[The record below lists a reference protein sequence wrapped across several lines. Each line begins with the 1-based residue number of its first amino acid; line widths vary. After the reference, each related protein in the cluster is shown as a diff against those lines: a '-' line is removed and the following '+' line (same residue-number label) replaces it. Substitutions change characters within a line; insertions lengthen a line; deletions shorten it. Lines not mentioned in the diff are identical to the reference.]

1 MLGISF
7 LGGRYFLGPLCL
19 ALVCTLWWRN
29 NEKDAYWLAG
39 LAIATGLLE
48 VLLKNLFQRP
58 RPELWE
64 RLAHASGYSFPSG
77 HALGSTTICGFLAY
91 LLGERYPQKKR
102 LIYGVAA
109 IWIFLSGLTR
119 LYLGVHWPTDVV
131 GSWILGGTLLF
142 VSLRFYRRSSGV

>member
-1 MLGISF
+1 MLGMTF

-29 NEKDAYWLAG
+29 HEKEAYLLAG
-39 LAIATGLLE
+39 LSLATGLLE

-77 HALGSTTICGFLAY
+77 HALASTTICGALAY
-91 LLGERYPQKKR
+91 LLRERYPQKKR
-102 LIYGVAA
+102 LIYGFALV
-109 IWIFLSGLTR
+109 WILLSGLTR
-119 LYLGVHWPTDVV
+119 LYLGVHWPTDVL
-131 GSWILGGTLLF
+131 GSWILGSVLLLS
-142 VSLRFYRRSSGV
+142 SLQFYRKPAL